1 MRRLYFL
8 LPDLTVTNQVV
19 DELLLKRIDDHHIHV
34 VAKEGTPLGDL
45 PEANLL
51 QKSDFIPALERGLA
65 VGGVTGVLAG
75 VAAVTFPP
83 AGLVLG
89 GGAILGTGLAGAGI
103 GAWVSGMIGVDVP
116 NTQIERFK
124 QAIENGEILVMVDV
138 AKESV
143 DDIEK
148 LVYRHHPEAE
158 MGGTEPHIPAFP

>member
-8 LPDLTVTNQVV
+8 LPDITLTNQVV

-51 QKSDFIPALERGLA
+51 QKSDFIPAVERGLA
-65 VGGVTGVLAG
+65 VGGITGMLAG
-75 VAAVTFPP
+75 LAAITFPP

-89 GGAILGTGLAGAGI
+89 GGAVLGTSLAGAGV
-103 GAWVSGMIGVDVP
+103 GAWVSGMIGVDVR
-116 NTQIERFK
+116 NTQIDRFESALDK
-124 QAIENGEILVMVDV
+124 GEFLIMVDV
-138 AKESV
+138 PKESV
-143 DDIEK
+143 EDIEN
-148 LVYRHHPEAE
+148 LVHSHHPQVE